1 MQMTRKILQSFVLAL
16 GAVAWLPTLGWAQVN
31 SGSTGSDGALD
42 FSAITNTTNIVID
55 MHDHATGIYNYT
67 YVNIPANVSVSFIPN
82 ANNTPVTWLVQSNC
96 VINGSI
102 IVSGQNTSGGIG
114 GVGGP
119 GGWAG
124 GSGGSNP
131 TGGQGPGGGGPSSTW
146 GGGGSY
152 GSQGSTGQEQGG
164 YPGSI
169 YGNPFLLPLVGGSG
183 GGGAGGGGGGGGGGA
198 ILIASSATIQ
208 MNGVLHANGGYSTWN
223 NGNVGSGGGIRI
235 VAVTFTGQGEIDAS
249 SPNFFWGVGGAGRI
263 RIDAYQSTFGGSLI
277 GVLSQGFQ
285 PVIIPSQGQGVQL
298 SIASIGGVPVSAS
311 PSGQPVPPDATIP
324 GQQSDPIPVVVNCA
338 NLPLNTAVTVTIRP
352 ANGST
357 VSAVGYNTTGTQA
370 SSMATVSLNMPRGG
384 GIIYATATTGN

>member
-1 MQMTRKILQSFVLAL
+1 
-16 GAVAWLPTLGWAQVN
+16 
-31 SGSTGSDGALD
+31 
-42 FSAITNTTNIVID
+42 
-55 MHDHATGIYNYT
+55 
-67 YVNIPANVSVSFIPN
+67 
-82 ANNTPVTWLVQSNC
+82 
-96 VINGSI
+96 
-102 IVSGQNTSGGIG
+102 
-114 GVGGP
+114 
-119 GGWAG
+119 
-124 GSGGSNP
+124 
-131 TGGQGPGGGGPSSTW
+131 
-146 GGGGSY
+146 
-152 GSQGSTGQEQGG
+152 
-164 YPGSI
+164 
-169 YGNPFLLPLVGGSG
+169 
-183 GGGAGGGGGGGGGGA
+183 
-198 ILIASSATIQ
+198 